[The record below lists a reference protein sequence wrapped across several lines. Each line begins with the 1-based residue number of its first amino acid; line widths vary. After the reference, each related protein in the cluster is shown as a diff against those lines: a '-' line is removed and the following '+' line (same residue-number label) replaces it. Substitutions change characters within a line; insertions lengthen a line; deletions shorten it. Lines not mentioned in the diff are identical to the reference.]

1 MGVDM
6 KDVLSVKEVSRIA
19 GVSCQS
25 IYQQLDKK
33 LKPYLVEVDGKK
45 KLKKSV
51 LEEIYNIKRNQED
64 EQHIEQDVDNRLIK
78 QNQQL
83 IDMLQRE
90 LEEKNKQ
97 IADLQR
103 LLNQQQ
109 QLSLVDK
116 GIYPQSEEE
125 KTEEAKTESDQEEA
139 PKKKRWFSRFFS

>member
-1 MGVDM
+1 M
-6 KDVLSVKEVSRIA
+6 KEVLSIKEVSRIA
-19 GVSCQS
+19 NVSCQS

-33 LKPYLVEVDGKK
+33 LKPYLIIVDNKK

-51 LEEIYNIKRNQED
+51 LEEIYGIKENQQT
-64 EQHIEQDVDNRLIK
+64 EQRIKQETDKILIK

-83 IDMLQRE
+83 IDMLQKE

-116 GIYPQSEEE
+116 GIYPQGEADQEENKE
-125 KTEEAKTESDQEEA
+125 NKSPEVTEEAET
-139 PKKKRWFSRFFS
+139 KKKNWFTRLFS

>member
-1 MGVDM
+1 M
-6 KDVLSVKEVSRIA
+6 KEVLSIKEVSRIA
-19 GVSCQS
+19 NVSCQA

-33 LKPYLVEVDGKK
+33 LKPYLVIVDNKK

-51 LEEIYNIKRNQED
+51 LEEVYGIKENQQT
-64 EQHIEQDVDNRLIK
+64 EQRIEQETDKILIK

-83 IDMLQRE
+83 IDMLQKE

-116 GIYPQSEEE
+116 GIYPQG
-125 KTEEAKTESDQEEA
+125 EADQEEPKA
-139 PKKKRWFSRFFS
+139 EELKEEPEKKKSWFSKFFSLV

>member
-1 MGVDM
+1 M
-6 KDVLSVKEVSRIA
+6 KEVLSIKEVSRIA
-19 GVSCQS
+19 NVSCQS

-33 LKPYLVEVDGKK
+33 LKPYLIIVDNKK

-51 LEEIYNIKRNQED
+51 LEEIYGIKENQQT
-64 EQHIEQDVDNRLIK
+64 EQRIEQETDKILIK

-83 IDMLQRE
+83 IDMLQKE

-116 GIYPQSEEE
+116 GIYPQG
-125 KTEEAKTESDQEEA
+125 EADQEENKENKSPEVTEEVEA
-139 PKKKRWFSRFFS
+139 KKKNWFTRFFS